1 MRTALLAL
9 AAVVSGLSFSAPAQ
23 AQLALDITTV
33 DPLTKLPADKWVQ
46 LATRI
51 VNPAPIV
58 GKDAVYVVNATGE
71 DLSSVTC
78 RGYFLVGMSPYI
90 TGNKT
95 TNAPATLPKWTV
107 SLVPTEGF
115 NTYCK
120 GGVEATGIVAN
131 YHGMPN
137 AGDKSLANSTFI
149 VFAQPKS

>member
-1 MRTALLAL
+1 MKRVIAAAAFAALIAI
-9 AAVVSGLSFSAPAQ
+9 PAQ
-23 AQLALDITTV
+23 AQLALDISTV

-58 GKDAVYVVNATGE
+58 GKDSVYVVNATGE

-95 TNAPATLPKWTV
+95 TNAPSTLPKWTV
-107 SLVPTEGF
+107 ALVPTEGF
-115 NTYCK
+115 NTYCTK
-120 GGVEATGIVAN
+120 GVEATGIVAN
-131 YHGMPN
+131 YYGAPN
-137 AGDKSLANSTFI
+137 ASDRSLGNSTFI
-149 VFAQPKS
+149 VFMKPNN